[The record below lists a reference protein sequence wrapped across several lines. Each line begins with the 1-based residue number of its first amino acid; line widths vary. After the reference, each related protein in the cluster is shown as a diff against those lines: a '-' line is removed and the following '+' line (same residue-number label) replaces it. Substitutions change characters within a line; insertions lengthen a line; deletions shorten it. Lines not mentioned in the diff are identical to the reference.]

1 MAWILIEEY
10 FTMTVWLITC
20 LLLTIYDVNSAPLNY
35 YFEPTIDQLILRSS
49 QGKTIITDV

>member
-10 FTMTVWLITC
+10 FSLTVWLITC
-20 LLLTIYDVNSAPLNY
+20 LLLINYDVNSAPVNY

-49 QGKTIITDV
+49 QGNLVLLLI